1 MTPIA
6 KFYSSI
12 LVFVLCLVQASI
24 AQIPDSII
32 NTQSLDPSTSVGF
45 PKDLNSSDS
54 KQVSTISVDSS
65 KIEIPEVMA
74 QFPGGESK
82 FRLYLMNRMRY
93 PERCQ
98 EEGLSGRVR
107 VQFVVEVD
115 GRISDIK
122 IIEHCKS
129 CPEFEQEAIR
139 VIRQS
144 PRWVP
149 GKKNDRFIRSY
160 FVQPFI
166 MALD

>member
-1 MTPIA
+1 MRI
-6 KFYSSI
+6 KFF
-12 LVFVLCLVQASI
+12 LNVFLGICVL
-24 AQIPDSII
+24 IPAMLNGQLDQNEGRI
-32 NTQSLDPSTSVGF
+32 NT
-45 PKDLNSSDS
+45 SDS
-54 KQVSTISVDSS
+54 KQILAISGDSS
-65 KIEIPEVMA
+65 KIDTPQVVA

-82 FRLYLMNRMRY
+82 FGLYLMDRMRY
-93 PERCQ
+93 PERCR
-98 EEGLSGRVR
+98 EEGISGKVR

-115 GRISDIK
+115 GRISDVR
-122 IIEHCKS
+122 IIEHCKN
-129 CPEFEQEAIR
+129 CPEFEQEAMR